1 MTGKTKKQRTWAK
14 WSKVVPSTHERTMM
28 MKKCGKKCFLGRYK
42 TFPICSRNT
51 CKRNRYGVLAAY
63 IRAKEYASI
72 SSNSKSK
79 TKKNVKKPYYY
90 KRIAS
95 RANRMLKNTR
105 KIY

>member
-1 MTGKTKKQRTWAK
+1 MAGKTKKQRTWAK
-14 WSKVVPSTHERTMM
+14 WSNVVPTTHERTMM
-28 MKKCGKKCFLGRYK
+28 MKKCGKKCFLGSK
-42 TFPICSRNT
+42 KSFPICSRNT

-72 SSNSKSK
+72 NKDRRTNS
-79 TKKNVKKPYYY
+79 KPYYY

-95 RANRMLKNTR
+95 RANRLLRKTR